1 MVAICAFLIILV
13 ILFGVEAVRSF
24 VFGTFGVIA
33 WVVIGIFGLA
43 GLIYAGEWLDKIFK
57 ERKQA
62 KLEGKKPPH
71 GDILVY
77 LVMFTILAI
86 ATIIILNVFPAH
98 N

>member
-33 WVVIGIFGLA
+33 WIVIGIFGLA

-57 ERKQA
+57 ERKLA
-62 KLEGKKPPH
+62 KLDGKKPPH
-71 GDILVY
+71 GDVLAY
-77 LVMFTILAI
+77 LVMFTILAVAI
-86 ATIIILNVFPAH
+86 IIILNVFPAH